1 MDEAIEIRLD
11 ADSLAA
17 IKALTVT
24 VGRVADELAKS
35 RQDEI
40 DDTDVIDPVRT
51 DAPEV
56 SVWQT

>member
-17 IKALTVT
+17 IKALTAAVN
-24 VGRVADELAKS
+24 RVADELAKS
-35 RQDEI
+35 QQDEI
-40 DDTDVIDPVRT
+40 DDTDVVEPART

>member
-17 IKALTVT
+17 IKALTAAVN
-24 VGRVADELAKS
+24 RVADELAKS
-35 RQDEI
+35 QQDEI
-40 DDTDVIDPVRT
+40 DDPDVVEPART